1 MLRRLTLIIF
11 ALTFFFPASLKA
23 VTTRQHFENRKYERP
38 PRYDPR
44 LKYLRSRKAGSC
56 MVGPGTCTFTPQTD
70 PAYTRYKNS
79 YQEKEAERRRRL
91 RPWL

>member
-1 MLRRLTLIIF
+1 MTRRLILIFMLVLI
-11 ALTFFFPASLKA
+11 LPASVFGA
-23 VTTRQHFENRKYERP
+23 ATRQNFVNRKYERP

-44 LKYLRSRKAGSC
+44 LKYLQTRKAGAC
-56 MVGPGTCTFTPQTD
+56 LGGPGACTMGPNTD
-70 PAYTRYKNS
+70 PSYTRYKNS